1 MIRTPPS
8 HSLSF
13 LLLLLLLAAV
23 VKQDVS
29 AFLSSSSSSSSSS
42 QTQLMAAL
50 NPKQMRVGEIKAE
63 LKELRVGCTDC
74 FDKESLVEKLLWAR
88 ANPRPPPPP
97 SSPPRAAPSP
107 PPPPRPKNA
116 VDFGAESDMNSDIDM
131 DVFAQAGWSADS
143 AKKKGGMGS
152 VDQDRSPGLN
162 RNFDQLGTDDFK
174 KPYY

>member
-29 AFLSSSSSSSSSS
+29 AFLSSSSSSGSSS

-50 NPKQMRVGEIKAE
+50 NPEQMRVGEIKAE
-63 LKELRVGCTDC
+63 LKELRVGFDDC
-74 FDKESLVEKLLWAR
+74 FDKESLVEKLLWSR
-88 ANPRPPPPP
+88 ANPQPPPP
-97 SSPPRAAPSP
+97 PPRAAPSP
-107 PPPPRPKNA
+107 PRSRLWD
-116 VDFGAESDMNSDIDM
+116 VEFGAESDMNSDIDM
-131 DVFAQAGWSADS
+131 DVFAQAGWSPDKKEEMS
-143 AKKKGGMGS
+143 A

-162 RNFDQLGTDDFK
+162 RNFDQMGTDDFK